1 MNVTISTL
9 SPMNA
14 QVRDSGRSSE
24 FDGIRDGF
32 TLKFGQNLLFN
43 DTSVLPLHATQ
54 NPVSRNGIT

>member
-1 MNVTISTL
+1 
-9 SPMNA
+9 MNA

-32 TLKFGQNLLFN
+32 ALKFGQNLLFN
-43 DTSVLPLHATQ
+43 DTSELPLHATQ